1 MINILYITHEWRE
14 ALGSTY
20 SLINML
26 HSVRETVCPII
37 ILPHKGKV
45 YDYLCNLGYT
55 CYAIPF
61 RLNIA
66 PSSNL
71 YLKYIPRKI
80 WDFVINE
87 RAIFKM
93 SQIIKDRHI
102 QLVHSNT
109 SVLTIG
115 YELTRRNGLKHIWH
129 LREFQD
135 LDFKMRPL
143 SGWKIL
149 KDKINHSDAVISIT
163 KAIEKHFDINNK
175 VSSYVIH
182 DAVRS
187 MKDIYSVYP
196 KKKYLLFCGNIL
208 PNKGAEWALNIF
220 IAFSATYKEYKLLY
234 VGNVTTEYKNHLLQ
248 KANNHD
254 LQDKIS
260 FIGYKNDVRPYMAEA
275 TALLMCSQNE
285 AQGRVTVEAMFYGCP
300 VIGYK
305 SGGTQEIIKDG
316 VNGYLFTSIE
326 EAKKKLELII
336 KGNNIQRITSN
347 AQQYVK
353 DEFSE
358 EFYGIKLLSVYK
370 SLL

>member
-1 MINILYITHEWRE
+1 MINVLYISHEWRD

-20 SLINML
+20 SLVNML
-26 HSVRETVCPII
+26 HSVRETVYPTI

-45 YDYLCNLGYT
+45 YDYLCSLGYT

-80 WDFVINE
+80 WDFIINE
-87 RAIFKM
+87 RAISKI
-93 SQIIKDRHI
+93 SQIITDKHI

-115 YELTRRNGLKHIWH
+115 YELARRNGLKHIWH

-135 LDFKMRPL
+135 LDFKMTPF
-143 SGWKIL
+143 SGWKKL
-149 KDKINHSDAVISIT
+149 KNKINKSDAVISIT
-163 KAIEKHFDINNK
+163 KAIEKHFSMDNK
-175 VSSYVIH
+175 ANSYVLH

-187 MKDIYSVYP
+187 LKDICNVYP

-208 PNKGAEWALNIF
+208 PNKGAELALDIF
-220 IAFSATYKEYKLLY
+220 IAFSDTYNDYKMLY
-234 VGNVTTEYKNHLLQ
+234 VGNVTAEYQNHLQQ
-248 KANNHD
+248 KINNYN
-254 LQDKIS
+254 LQDKVY
-260 FIGYKNDVRPYMAEA
+260 FIGYKNDVKPYMTKA

-305 SGGTQEIIKDG
+305 AGGTQEIIEDG

-326 EAKKKLELII
+326 EAIAKLDMVINGDIQQII
-336 KGNNIQRITSN
+336 SN
-347 AQQYVK
+347 AQRFVK
-353 DEFSE
+353 DGFSE
-358 EFYGIKLLSVYK
+358 EIYGVKLLSVYK